1 MPAFTDISLQG
12 YNVLVIEDDPASRLF
27 LSRLIAKC
35 GAQVQTAECG
45 NDGLKLFEQVR
56 FPLIVTDICMPG
68 MDGNELV
75 RRIRQIDLNVQIIAT
90 SANSEE
96 EGLLA
101 HGETGFS
108 EYILKPVEID
118 ALLSALKRCRDRIA
132 GRQLHHENG
141 Y

>member
-1 MPAFTDISLQG
+1 MTDFTDISLQG
-12 YNVLVIEDDPASRLF
+12 YDVLVIEDDPASRLF
-27 LSRLIAKC
+27 LSRLIARC

-56 FPLIVTDICMPG
+56 FPLVVTDVCMPG
-68 MDGNELV
+68 MDGIELA
-75 RRIRQIDLNVQIIAT
+75 RRIRQLDLNVQIIAT

-96 EGLLA
+96 EGLLLQ
-101 HGETGFS
+101 GETGFS

-118 ALLSALKRCRDRIA
+118 TLLSALKRCRDRIA
-132 GRQLHHENG
+132 GRQLHHET

>member
-1 MPAFTDISLQG
+1 MTDFTDISLQG
-12 YNVLVIEDDPASRLF
+12 YDVLVIEDDPASRLF
-27 LSRLIAKC
+27 LSRLIARC

-56 FPLIVTDICMPG
+56 FPLVVTDVCMPG
-68 MDGNELV
+68 MDGIELA
-75 RRIRQIDLNVQIIAT
+75 RRIRQLDLNVQIIAT
-90 SANSEE
+90 SANCEE
-96 EGLLA
+96 EGLLL

-118 ALLSALKRCRDRIA
+118 TLLSALKRCRDRIA
-132 GRQLHHENG
+132 GRQLHHET